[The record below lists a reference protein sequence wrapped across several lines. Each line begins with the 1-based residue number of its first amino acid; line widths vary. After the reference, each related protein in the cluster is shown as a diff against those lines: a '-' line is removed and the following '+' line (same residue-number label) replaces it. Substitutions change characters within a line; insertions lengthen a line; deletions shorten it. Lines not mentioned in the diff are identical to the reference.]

1 MTRRVRTFAALIFTL
16 VFGFV
21 VIVGSGAAYALYRL
35 PALQGLG
42 ASVAAID
49 RREHVPYV
57 QLNKV
62 APMLPRALIATE
74 DRSFYSNIG
83 VSFEGIARSLIVDL
97 ATGRFTEGGST
108 ITQQLVRD
116 QLLTQAK
123 TIPRKVEELVLSI
136 ALTQI
141 ASKRQ
146 ILAMYLNEVYLGD
159 GAYGVYA
166 ASERYFGRT
175 PAALTAAQCTV
186 LAGLPQAPSLYDPLV
201 NPKLAR
207 ARQREVVAS
216 MVAAKALTQ
225 SEANTILAAPWHLR

>member
-1 MTRRVRTFAALIFTL
+1 MTRRVRTAAALIFTL

-21 VIVGSGAAYALYRL
+21 VIVGSGTAYALYSL
-35 PALQGLG
+35 PALRGLG
-42 ASVAAID
+42 ARVAAID
-49 RREHVPYV
+49 RSEHVPYV
-57 QLNKV
+57 PLSQV

-74 DRSFYSNIG
+74 DRTFYGNIG

-116 QLLTQAK
+116 QLLTQSK

-146 ILAMYLNEVYLGD
+146 ILAMYLNQVYLGD

-166 ASERYFGRT
+166 ASQRYFGRT
-175 PAALTAAQCTV
+175 PAELTAAECTV

-216 MVAAKALTQ
+216 MVAVRALTQ
-225 SEANTILAAPWHLR
+225 TEANQILAAPWHLR